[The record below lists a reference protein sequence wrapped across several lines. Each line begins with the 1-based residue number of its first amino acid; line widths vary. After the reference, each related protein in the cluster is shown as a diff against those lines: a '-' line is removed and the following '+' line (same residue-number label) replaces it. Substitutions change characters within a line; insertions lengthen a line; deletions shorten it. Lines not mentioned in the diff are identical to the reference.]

1 MQFLARKHNCRDAR
15 CSVVVAGHLKP
26 RDQDV
31 KSLSHSWIGEDL
43 VAHVFRARGQGDAH
57 GERPEIIGSIARQRP
72 LYKRTCHHSLA
83 GQCSK
88 HYPEQPLTPWTP
100 RCTGRC
106 ASNSLSSSSLQP
118 HGLRTRS
125 FVEEYCDIAAFALI
139 FYEYIITIDREIALI
154 WNRKLT
160 GATILFIL
168 NRYLALLKYPIYIVG
183 LQSVSDEVW
192 ALAVWAVNILAM
204 LLELLPYFVWLSFS
218 TLRVYAISRQNWRLA
233 LLVAVPGC
241 MPLASNIYLYTQG
254 STANYPLPIGCVWLD
269 TIPVNIDNR
278 CASHRRHWLLI
289 ATRTSAILTDVLV
302 LITTWWQTYSLR
314 RLAVQANMQVSLA
327 TLLVR
332 DGTIYFL
339 VLLAMNTFHIA
350 FSLTGRFTYTITFEE
365 PLTTILISRFL
376 LNLREASMSTGQSS
390 LDMSE
395 PSFVRRHPQE
405 EEGALNVVASFIAP
419 LGALLDH
426 SAEPMCED
434 VDVDQP
440 CVDDP

>member
-1 MQFLARKHNCRDAR
+1 MDASLYRK
-15 CSVVVAGHLKP
+15 
-26 RDQDV
+26 
-31 KSLSHSWIGEDL
+31 I
-43 VAHVFRARGQGDAH
+43 
-57 GERPEIIGSIARQRP
+57 
-72 LYKRTCHHSLA
+72 
-83 GQCSK
+83 
-88 HYPEQPLTPWTP
+88 
-100 RCTGRC
+100 
-106 ASNSLSSSSLQP
+106 
-118 HGLRTRS
+118 

-139 FYEYIITIDREIALI
+139 FFEYIITIDREIASI

-160 GATILFIL
+160 GATVLFIFKQVSRTIEVSAIHRWPAVSL
-168 NRYLALLKYPIYIVG
+168 GREVAICPAELSTKHLLRSRLCSCKV
-183 LQSVSDEVW
+183 
-192 ALAVWAVNILAM
+192 VNILAM
-204 LLELLPYFVWLSFS
+204 MFELLPYFVWLSFS
-218 TLRVYAISRQNWRLA
+218 TLRVYAISRQNWRIA

-254 STANYPLPIGCVWLD
+254 STANYPLPIGCVWLNS
-269 TIPVNIDNR
+269 IPANIDNR
-278 CASHRRHWLLI
+278 SAKPATAVLI

-376 LNLREASMSTGQSS
+376 LNLREASMSTGQLSI
-390 LDMSE
+390 DMSE
-395 PSFVRRHPQE
+395 PSFIRRPPQE

-419 LGALLDH
+419 LGAFLDH
-426 SAEPMCED
+426 SVEPVCED
-434 VDVDQP
+434 VDP
-440 CVDDP
+440 PRVDDP